1 MNDVITNKIK
11 FLEQG
16 WRLAG
21 AVFTPNSQTD
31 FLKKVLIQKGKN
43 SRMPSLVKSGPR
55 MNINSF
61 LSFFDLSLSIN
72 LHNITRAAKMMG
84 RIGFIAS
91 TLLFRVILMSE
102 FDESIYNLISN
113 SLEGASPEF
122 FPTEF
127 DPLPAMENPATS
139 EVTRT
144 PTIVRRF
151 FKNSDTDRVYFPSSR
166 PLDYGYKPSVESI
179 RIYECGNFFMKCE
192 FRQNFD
198 VEYPLHCKMVTG
210 N

>member
-1 MNDVITNKIK
+1 
-11 FLEQG
+11 
-16 WRLAG
+16 
-21 AVFTPNSQTD
+21 
-31 FLKKVLIQKGKN
+31 
-43 SRMPSLVKSGPR
+43 MPALVKSGPR
-55 MNINSF
+55 LNINSF
-61 LSFFDLSLSIN
+61 LPFFDLSLSIN

-91 TLLFRVILMSE
+91 TLLFRVILMAE
-102 FDESIYNLISN
+102 FDDSIYNLISN

-127 DPLPAMENPATS
+127 DPLPAIENPATP

-151 FKNSDTDRVYFPSSR
+151 IKNSDTDRVYFPSSR

-179 RIYECGNFFMKCE
+179 RVYECGNFFMRCE
-192 FRQNFD
+192 FRLNFD
-198 VEYPLHCKMVTG
+198 VEYPLHCKMVPG
-210 N
+210 NF